1 MVPRAFPI
9 CNSGT
14 CASMGHWFRRQRSM
28 DARDGEDA
36 YRRRYAKKEPGPKT
50 GPGGS
55 VCRRGGRHHLP
66 EGNMLMR
73 SATLGGQRRRISV
86 AGICSGD
93 SDAATDTSACQPCTA
108 GSVAGHLARKSHGA
122 RVWALAH
129 VQSGASKLLKVPALR
144 VRNEKIAEDLD
155 ACDRFQLFRID
166 EIGIERE
173 RIDVTE

>member
-1 MVPRAFPI
+1 
-9 CNSGT
+9 
-14 CASMGHWFRRQRSM
+14 MGHWFRRQRSM

-108 GSVAGHLARKSHGA
+108 GSVAGHDKFHEWCGSISILGEEIDPVGKPTA
-122 RVWALAH
+122 ALQVPIHH
-129 VQSGASKLLKVPALR
+129 VDCVTGKTR
-144 VRNEKIAEDLD
+144 EK
-155 ACDRFQLFRID
+155 
-166 EIGIERE
+166 
-173 RIDVTE
+173 